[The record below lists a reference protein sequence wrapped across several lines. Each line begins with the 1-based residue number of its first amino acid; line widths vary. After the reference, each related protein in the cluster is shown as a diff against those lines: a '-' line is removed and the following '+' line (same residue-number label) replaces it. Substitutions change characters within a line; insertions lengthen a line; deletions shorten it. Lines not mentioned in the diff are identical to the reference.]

1 MAGSPIEDVTN
12 AVKDAA
18 YVSVGLGVIAFQRL
32 QVRRN
37 ELSRSLSGSTGEAR
51 GALELVT
58 NLVGERVKHDDGV
71 GARLHDL
78 VEVADRAFAHRPG
91 ERPILPFGAVVA
103 HQVAPDEVGR
113 R

>member
-37 ELSRSLSGSTGEAR
+37 ELNKALSGSTGEAR

-58 NLVGERVKHDDGV
+58 NLVGERVK
-71 GARLHDL
+71 L
-78 VEVADRAFAHRPG
+78 VEERVDAARDQLTDRLTGKR
-91 ERPILPFGAVVA
+91 
-103 HQVAPDEVGR
+103 
-113 R
+113 